1 MARIPITGNDE
12 ADKLLE
18 EDPLA
23 LLIGM
28 LLDQQVPMEWA
39 FTGPYT
45 LQQRLGGVLDAA
57 QIGAMDPDEFLALCK
72 GPPAIHRF
80 PGSMGKRVQ
89 ALAQAIVADYGGDA
103 EAVWRDV
110 ETGDELHRRLLAL
123 PGYGEE
129 KNAHLHRHSRQ
140 ALRREAGRMGR
151 KRRGRSPMTRPDP
164 SRTSTRRSHSHAY
177 ASGSRRGRLPA
188 RRKPTDFRRV
198 NSRAPSAP
206 ARGGCGRPASH
217 DSHPRGE
224 DVRGIRSRG
233 GDLHGDRARH
243 VVVVHDSQSV
253 ARGRRGRRHGA
264 HDDRPL
270 SSPTPADRLTEHA
283 ITGTGAAMPRSRQG
297 GRPSS
302 PRCPGGR
309 RDRTADRGPSPRTP
323 HHDRP

>member
-129 KNAHLHRHSRQ
+129 KTRIFIAIL
-140 ALRREAGRMGR
+140 A
-151 KRRGRSPMTRPDP
+151 KRFDVRPDGWKEAAGP
-164 SRTSTRRSHSHAY
+164 FADDT
-177 ASGSRRGRLPA
+177 
-188 RRKPTDFRRV
+188 
-198 NSRAPSAP
+198 
-206 ARGGCGRPASH
+206 
-217 DSHPRGE
+217 PR
-224 DVRGIRSRG
+224 
-233 GDLHGDRARH
+233 
-243 VVVVHDSQSV
+243 SV
-253 ARGRRGRRHGA
+253 A
-264 HDDRPL
+264 DID
-270 SSPTPADRLTEHA
+270 SPESLARVRQWKQARKAAGKTKAD
-283 ITGTGAAMPRSRQG
+283 
-297 GRPSS
+297 
-302 PRCPGGR
+302 
-309 RDRTADRGPSPRTP
+309 
-323 HHDRP
+323 